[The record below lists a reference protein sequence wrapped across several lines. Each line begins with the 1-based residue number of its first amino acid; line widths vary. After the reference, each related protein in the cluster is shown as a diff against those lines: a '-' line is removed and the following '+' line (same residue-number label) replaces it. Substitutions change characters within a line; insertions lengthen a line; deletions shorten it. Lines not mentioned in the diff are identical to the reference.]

1 MTSPH
6 LPCCLHSQAS
16 LRALIRSLHG
26 REGWR
31 VGCLL
36 FFLIIVI
43 MLLYKSLQILQYYR
57 HITGNEILLHRST
70 LPLNN
75 IRHLT
80 DTSTI
85 VITVG
90 ISAGTK
96 AQVNQSVWEHTPP
109 TKSCRTNLTAVAKCS
124 SVAAEIRA
132 VWEPFI
138 ISPQMLF
145 SGLVTTVQV

>member
-1 MTSPH
+1 
-6 LPCCLHSQAS
+6 
-16 LRALIRSLHG
+16 
-26 REGWR
+26 
-31 VGCLL
+31 
-36 FFLIIVI
+36 

-96 AQVNQSVWEHTPP
+96 AQVNQSV
-109 TKSCRTNLTAVAKCS
+109 
-124 SVAAEIRA
+124 
-132 VWEPFI
+132 
-138 ISPQMLF
+138 
-145 SGLVTTVQV
+145 